1 MLRNYSSFSFI
12 GRYGRSLSFFPDK
25 RRWLLTKNYNPSS
38 RTTPFLALLLAP
50 AVALS
55 STDDEIQVYNNAINA
70 PGQFGL
76 EIHSNYVAEG
86 TRIPAYEGDAPSY
99 GSFRETSEFSYG
111 LGNDWE
117 LGAYLPLLS
126 QGRTTRLEGGKMRI
140 KYLKQEDSG
149 FYYGFNT
156 EVGHTTKRSNEQ
168 PWNQELRPII
178 GYYGEAWRLAFN
190 PVFSWSLVGRDAFL
204 PSFSPMFKVG
214 RVIAGNW
221 VLGVEH
227 FADLGMVHK
236 VEALRHQGQNTYLAL
251 DTTVVNVNVNFGV
264 GYGWTQDSDSLTIK
278 MILGLP
284 FNKMVENLFR

>member
-1 MLRNYSSFSFI
+1 MLRNYPAFNSI
-12 GRYGRSLSFFPDK
+12 GRYGQNL
-25 RRWLLTKNYNPSS
+25 
-38 RTTPFLALLLAP
+38 PFLPVNFSWIFTQNRNLIQSFLVGLLLAP
-50 AVALS
+50 AAALS

-86 TRIPAYEGDAPSY
+86 SRIPAYEGDAPSY

-111 LGNDWE
+111 LGNNWE

-126 QGRTTRLEGGKMRI
+126 QGSITRLEGGKMRI
-140 KYLKQEDSG
+140 KYLKQENSG
-149 FYYGFNT
+149 FYYGFNS

-190 PVFSWSLVGRDAFL
+190 PVLSWSLVGRDAFV
-204 PSFSPMFKVG
+204 PSFSPMLKVG
-214 RVIAGNW
+214 RVVSGDW

-227 FADLGMVHK
+227 FADLGMVHN
-236 VEALRHQGQNTYLAL
+236 VEALQHQGHNTYLAL
-251 DTTVVNVNVNFGV
+251 DTTLANVNVNFGV

-284 FNKMVENLFR
+284 FNQMVGSLFR